1 MCIRDRNYYYTYD
14 YDASGNL
21 IAKGCYAKDDSQQ
34 WKEVWAYEGTLLVSD
49 YYYSEE
55 ALEYYIIYV
64 NRQRSGH
71 LYQKIEKSYAG
82 DGTYSGKRVYTY
94 EG

>member
-1 MCIRDRNYYYTYD
+1 MNYYYTYE

-21 IAKGCYAKDDSQQ
+21 IVKACYAKDDSQQ
-34 WKEVWAYEGTLLVSD
+34 WKEVWTYEGMLLVSD

-55 ALEYYIIYV
+55 ALEYYLIYE
-64 NRQRSGH
+64 NIQRSGH
-71 LYQKIEKSYAG
+71 LYQKIEKSYTG